1 MRDRSRLSAEF
12 KNLVSKLQQSMFF
25 SCTAGDTV
33 CHLVFGPFSSVLADF
48 DFTICEHNFA

>member
-1 MRDRSRLSAEF
+1 MRDRSRLSADF

-48 DFTICEHNFA
+48 DFTICEHNFT